1 MSVESPSGTFWD
13 LAGADATAAIAA
25 LAGRR
30 RFPRGQALMH
40 AGQVPQDVFV
50 LRSGRVKVSAV
61 ASSGRQVL
69 LAFRGPGDLV
79 GELSALDERPR
90 SASIVALEPVEAL
103 VLTHEQFR
111 ALLGQ
116 HPAASFALLRV
127 LSDRLRDA
135 DLKRLQFAGYT
146 AMSRVAFCLLEL
158 CDRFGQAE
166 ADAVDILLPISQE
179 ELAGWAGSSLESVG
193 RSLQTMRGL
202 GWIETRRRAIRVL
215 DREALRRATV

>member
-1 MSVESPSGTFWD
+1 MTIEPSSGTFWE
-13 LAGADATAAIAA
+13 LAGPDATAALGA

-50 LRSGRVKVSAV
+50 LRSGRVKVSAL
-61 ASSGRQVL
+61 ASSGRQIL

-103 VLTHEQFR
+103 VLSHEQFR
-111 ALLGQ
+111 ALLVQ
-116 HPAASFALLRV
+116 HPAAAFALLRV

-146 AMSRVAFCLLEL
+146 AMGRVAFCLLEL

-166 ADAVDILLPISQE
+166 EEGVDILLPLSQE

-215 DREALRRATV
+215 DRDALRRATV